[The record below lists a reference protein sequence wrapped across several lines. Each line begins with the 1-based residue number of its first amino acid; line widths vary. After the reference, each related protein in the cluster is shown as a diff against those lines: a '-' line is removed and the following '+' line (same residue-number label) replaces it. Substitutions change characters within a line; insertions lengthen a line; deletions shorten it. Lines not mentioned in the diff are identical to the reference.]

1 MKKILRNLTDPDFLI
16 KHSKVIGLS
25 IGAGLIV
32 CLVFVFILTA
42 KDSAKP
48 QVVKKDA
55 VEKRIQENIAS
66 KEKADKEQQQ
76 AILSQSLQN
85 SFVFEKLKYKT
96 PDTTKL
102 SNAFINTTDLVL
114 DANNKYMLFQTVENG
129 LYTYN
134 IENGKKGVIT
144 QVSIAHYLADG
155 KVYYVE
161 IEDKIGTRLMEYDLN
176 TQEKEEVTN
185 LTYSQNVGG
194 VATSDNVVYYILVQ
208 NGKSYLTAVNMSPE
222 SDITY
227 IHNLMLELPTGS
239 VLKQDGKDVYLING
253 TGFYKV
259 IQGKLQK
266 TAALPNYNFQDVKI
280 WNHQPLLYAY
290 DAKAS
295 ISKIIYQG
303 KVILQSN
310 NVFEM
315 FPIDD
320 TYLLVNDGNKL
331 KIINKDTLTF
341 KLVSSNANNS
351 VVVNGNIIFSQSV
364 DAHDVADTNEPEG
377 AGYYFYYEKQ

>member
-16 KHSKVIGLS
+16 KHSKVIGLC
-25 IGAGLIV
+25 IGAGLIL
-32 CLVFVFILTA
+32 CLVMIFILTA

-48 QVVKKDA
+48 QGVKKEA
-55 VEKRIQENIAS
+55 VEERVKNSIAS
-66 KEKADKEQQQ
+66 KEKEDKEQQQ

-114 DANNKYMLFQTVENG
+114 DSYNEYMLFQTVENG

-134 IENGKKGVIT
+134 IENGKKGVIS

-161 IEDKIGTRLMEYDLN
+161 IEDKIGTRLMEYDLK

-227 IHNLMLELPTGS
+227 IHNLMIELPTGS
-239 VLKQDGKDVYLING
+239 VLKQDGKEVYLING

-259 IQGKLQK
+259 LQGKLQK
-266 TAALPNYNFQDVKI
+266 TLVLPNYNFQDVKV

-290 DAKAS
+290 DEKAN

-331 KIINKDTLTF
+331 KIINKDTLKY
-341 KLVSSNANNS
+341 KLLSSNANNS

-364 DAHDVADTNEPEG
+364 DAHDVSDTDKPEG